1 MISDIKCQIHK
12 LQKECAICKAM
23 FGDCIMNNFSFQKF
37 RLLYCGFLKIS
48 FWVSDLNG
56 LENEYTKEGEI
67 IFDQVTYK
75 DFMQDKA
82 TL

>member
-1 MISDIKCQIHK
+1 
-12 LQKECAICKAM
+12 M

-67 IFDQVTYK
+67 IFD
-75 DFMQDKA
+75 
-82 TL
+82 